1 MIESNEQGFEQFFP
15 SREDIDAIFG
25 DDDAWTQCDFCGED
39 YPVGAECDCNDGYP
53 RDSEGDFPLYMEYEG
68 VTGLAGYDDFY
79 DSGNEW

>member
-15 SREDIDAIFG
+15 SAADIEAVFG

-39 YPVGAECDCNDGYP
+39 YPVGAACDCNDGYGREP
-53 RDSEGDFPLYMEYEG
+53 SDDFPMYMEYEG

-79 DSGNEW
+79 DSGSEW